1 MLLHRADLLGCNFN
15 PRSHEGSDAY
25 KSAQIPAIADFNPRS
40 HEGSDK
46 SFAIPHATYFY
57 FNPRSHEG
65 SDCANNSLLCSPGHF
80 NPRSHEGSDQ
90 AERLKVRQYWYFN
103 PCSHE
108 GSDDILLEFASSML
122 LFQSTLPRGER
133 QIQVLFPD
141 QIVHFNP
148 RSHEGSDICQPA
160 SALPNPISIHAPTRG
175 ATCSRSAVEVARSGF
190 QSTLPRGERRLIMR
204 SKLPAAEFQ
213 STLQRG
219 ERQQFAKFMELLHG
233 ISIHAPT
240 RGATQACTLSCPAH

>member
-1 MLLHRADLLGCNFN
+1 MLLHRADLLGCN
-15 PRSHEGSDAY
+15 
-25 KSAQIPAIADFNPRS
+25 
-40 HEGSDK
+40 
-46 SFAIPHATYFY
+46 

-175 ATCSRSAVEVARSGF
+175 ATFCSNFFPPYEKF
-190 QSTLPRGERRLIMR
+190 QSTLPRGERQKCRHQSKMSGNFNPR
-204 SKLPAAEFQ
+204 SHEGSDKNADTNP
-213 STLQRG
+213 
-219 ERQQFAKFMELLHG
+219 KCPG

-240 RGATQACTLSCPAH
+240 RGATCEVVNICK

>member
-25 KSAQIPAIADFNPRS
+25 KSAKIPAIADFNPRS

-175 ATCSRSAVEVARSGF
+175 ATKMQTPIQNVREF
-190 QSTLPRGERRLIMR
+190 QSTLPRGERPYCCRRLFYEYR
-204 SKLPAAEFQ
+204 FQ
-213 STLQRG
+213 STLPRG
-219 ERQQFAKFMELLHG
+219 ERHVRLSTFASSPYFNPRSHEGSDMQPL
-233 ISIHAPT
+233 
-240 RGATQACTLSCPAH
+240 CC